1 MTRALALFEARVVPA
16 MHRLGELPFVAAVR
30 EALPWS
36 FAGLATGFLAVF
48 LARTISGA
56 DAGASF
62 PLRLTAAF
70 LPGFGVMAATLA
82 VLLALR
88 LAELCRADRAALLCG
103 SVLSFYLVL
112 PRPFSPDVVTY

>member
-1 MTRALALFEARVVPA
+1 MSRSLDGWRPSFAAFNVEFFETHVAPR

-36 FAGLATGFLAVF
+36 FAGLAAGFVAVF
-48 LARTISGA
+48 TTRTISGA
-56 DAGASF
+56 DAGVSF

-70 LPGFGVMAATLA
+70 LPGFGVMAATLV

-88 LAELCRADRAALLCG
+88 LAQ
-103 SVLSFYLVL
+103 
-112 PRPFSPDVVTY
+112 